1 MAAQQHSKWKF
12 KVKPIVCCWVSC
24 CTHITLQWWCDGC
37 VFMPKQLPIL
47 NYHMPKRQL
56 AEGRKRTIVAVGR
69 CGGMKKVV
77 LMRFLLK
84 YMRLR
89 WSESALRRAGR
100 KKQGRKLRQVRNLA
114 NKLNTQQQQY
124 TERVGSFRHMKIPSH
139 GRSLA
144 LFSLCNFSSTFHF
157 HCGESNLWHQKFD
170 LLRNFALKMPRRN
183 KGKHW
188 EKLRY
193 HQWYSSSQH
202 HHQQQQRMQRVVVI
216 SDKRTHQ
223 VSKWTS
229 YDNDFTLVPF
239 TFCPL
244 SECLSPQSDGRRRLS
259 SKWWTHHTI
268 CWIERIKDWN
278 MFPPTILCFHYL
290 F

>member
-1 MAAQQHSKWKF
+1 M
-12 KVKPIVCCWVSC
+12 KPIVCCWVSC

-56 AEGRKRTIVAVGR
+56 AEGRKHTIVAVGR
-69 CGGMKKVV
+69 CGGMKVV

-139 GRSLA
+139 GRSLT
-144 LFSLCNFSSTFHF
+144 LFSLCIFSFTFPSTVENLIYGIRNLIYYATSHSRC
-157 HCGESNLWHQKFD
+157 HGGTRRKSGRNCGI
-170 LLRNFALKMPRRN
+170 
-183 KGKHW
+183 
-188 EKLRY
+188 
-193 HQWYSSSQH
+193 
-202 HHQQQQRMQRVVVI
+202 I
-216 SDKRTHQ
+216 SDIRAH
-223 VSKWTS
+223 
-229 YDNDFTLVPF
+229 NIIIINNG
-239 TFCPL
+239 CR
-244 SECLSPQSDGRRRLS
+244 E
-259 SKWWTHHTI
+259 
-268 CWIERIKDWN
+268 
-278 MFPPTILCFHYL
+278 
-290 F
+290 